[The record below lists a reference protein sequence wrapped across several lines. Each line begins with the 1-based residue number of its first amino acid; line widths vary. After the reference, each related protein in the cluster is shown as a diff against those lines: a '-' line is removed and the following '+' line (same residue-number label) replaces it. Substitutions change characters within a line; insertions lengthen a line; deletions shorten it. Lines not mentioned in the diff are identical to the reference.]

1 VCGANKWMQT
11 YHDRM
16 PVILDEK
23 DFDGWLDGSLGAG
36 ALKCASESVLREW
49 LVSKRINKAGEGD
62 DDPTVLE
69 PLTPELAI

>member
-1 VCGANKWMQT
+1 MQA
-11 YHDRM
+11 YHHRM

-36 ALKCASESVLREW
+36 ALKCAPESELREW
-49 LVSKRINKAGEGD
+49 PVTKRINRTGEGD

-69 PLTPELAI
+69 PLMPEEA